1 MINQDRLIQT
11 LKENKFDVVMHFA
24 GLVKVEESLKNP
36 EKYNFSEYN
45 GEEFVR
51 SYFTF
56 RIEKLVISKQ
66 LQKIFSVNNI
76 IDRIISSFPNSKSTN
91 FNKLKIYL

>member
-1 MINQDRLIQT
+1 M
-11 LKENKFDVVMHFA
+11 KFCV
-24 GLVKVEESLKNP
+24 GLTYSSQYTPIKNP
-36 EKYNFSEYN
+36 FLNYS
-45 GEEFVR
+45 
-51 SYFTF
+51 F
-56 RIEKLVISKQ
+56 RIETLVISKQ